1 MAYRITFWLQRR
13 GYEILIYPIVF
24 DKFSPFLI
32 CKIKIS
38 DKLKGGHSM
47 ARYTGPSWKI
57 SRRLGYSILENG
69 KELQKRP
76 YAPGQHG
83 QARKKISEYGLQLQ
97 EKQKLRHAYGMTE
110 RQFRRTYDR
119 AGKLQGK
126 HGENFLYL
134 LESRLD
140 NLVYRLG
147 LANTRRQAR
156 QLVNHG
162 HILVDGQRV
171 DIPSYSVKPGQTISV
186 REKSA
191 NLAIIKAALEG
202 TVHRPDYVSFDEA
215 TMTGTFVRLPERSEV
230 FADIHE
236 NLIVEFYSR

>member
-1 MAYRITFWLQRR
+1 
-13 GYEILIYPIVF
+13 
-24 DKFSPFLI
+24 
-32 CKIKIS
+32 
-38 DKLKGGHSM
+38 M

-162 HILVDGQRV
+162 HIL
-171 DIPSYSVKPGQTISV
+171 S
-186 REKSA
+186 
-191 NLAIIKAALEG
+191 L
-202 TVHRPDYVSFDEA
+202 
-215 TMTGTFVRLPERSEV
+215 
-230 FADIHE
+230 IH
-236 NLIVEFYSR
+236 I